1 MEDDTGKQKHEEE
14 TEQPT
19 MSKRQRKKLL
29 KHQLFVENRKIKRKE
44 KKERKKEQKRKLQE
58 EGATEDGQAS
68 SSMNVKK
75 IKSMSSEDASS
86 LRIAIDLSFDDL
98 MSDRDIHKL
107 LKQVQR
113 TYAINRRAMH
123 PVQLYFT
130 SFGGRS
136 KNILEEIK
144 CNYGNWDVHIKT
156 EPYSDVFS
164 QEDVVYLT
172 SDSPNVLSEIDESK
186 AYVIGGLVDHNH
198 HKGLCYKLAVE
209 RGISHAQLPINEFV
223 NLNSRSVLTVNQVFE
238 ILLLFT
244 QTKDWREAVFKVVPA
259 RKREVASERKEV
271 GNENN
276 DAEEN
281 GVASDGESEEE
292 SEEGNDDQVNKLNTK
307 QECH

>member
-86 LRIAIDLSFDDL
+86 LRVAIDLSFDDL

-136 KNILEEIK
+136 KTILEEIK

-156 EPYSDVFS
+156 EPYSDIFS
-164 QEDVVYLT
+164 QED
-172 SDSPNVLSEIDESK
+172 
-186 AYVIGGLVDHNH
+186 
-198 HKGLCYKLAVE
+198 
-209 RGISHAQLPINEFV
+209 
-223 NLNSRSVLTVNQVFE
+223 
-238 ILLLFT
+238 
-244 QTKDWREAVFKVVPA
+244 TKDWREAVFKVVPA

-271 GNENN
+271 GNEKN
-276 DAEEN
+276 DGDEN

-292 SEEGNDDQVNKLNTK
+292 SDEGNDDQVNK
-307 QECH
+307 